1 MIMRVSFNKKKKD
14 ESIIFTHIYK
24 NKSNNNYKKIY
35 NKNIYIYIIVV
46 VDEYIIQILP

>member
-1 MIMRVSFNKKKKD
+1 MIMRVSFNKKKD

-35 NKNIYIYIIVV
+35 NKNIYIYIYFVVV
-46 VDEYIIQILP
+46 VDEYIQILP

>member
-1 MIMRVSFNKKKKD
+1 MRVSFNKKKKD

-35 NKNIYIYIIVV
+35 NKDIYIYI
-46 VDEYIIQILP
+46 YILLLL